1 MNYSIVH
8 LQAKLQDLLLI
19 YSLWTK
25 LINRAIS
32 LQSALLKKSV
42 IFGQLYFLIS
52 SPFISQMV
60 LQWFKYVFIK
70 MHVYNFI

>member
-52 SPFISQMV
+52 STFISQMV